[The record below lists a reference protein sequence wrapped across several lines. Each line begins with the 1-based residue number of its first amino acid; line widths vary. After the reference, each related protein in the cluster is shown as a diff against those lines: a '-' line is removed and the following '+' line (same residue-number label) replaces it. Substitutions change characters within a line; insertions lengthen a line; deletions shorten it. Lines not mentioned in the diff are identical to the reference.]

1 MSFKT
6 CKAKSR
12 CWSMTVLYYMLD
24 ASRYSFHSMKF
35 QIRMNQRISLNQN
48 WLHIPIESSW
58 IRSCPYHNAGPDPHS
73 EPADPDP
80 HTIPELFLPNICIYL
95 KKKSLLI
102 ASLFPDSKQNFFD
115 NGNFS
120 SSSKGECGNSAPSAD
135 KCQGGQSPVRLGVGQ
150 GSLCTPIIMERMAN
164 EK

>member
-1 MSFKT
+1 L
-6 CKAKSR
+6 KAHGS
-12 CWSMTVLYYMLD
+12 VLVLITTPERIHIQ
-24 ASRYSFHSMKF
+24 SLPTR
-35 QIRMNQRISLNQN
+35 IRKIF
-48 WLHIPIESSW
+48 
-58 IRSCPYHNAGPDPHS
+58 PY
-73 EPADPDP
+73 
-80 HTIPELFLPNICIYL
+80 TIPELFLPNICIYL

-150 GSLCTPIIMERMAN
+150 GSLHSHNHGEDG
-164 EK
+164 K